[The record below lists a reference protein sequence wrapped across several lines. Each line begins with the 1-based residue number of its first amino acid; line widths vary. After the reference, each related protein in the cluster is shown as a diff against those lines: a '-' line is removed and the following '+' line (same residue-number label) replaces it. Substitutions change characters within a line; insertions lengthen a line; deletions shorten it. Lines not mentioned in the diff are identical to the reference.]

1 MPDPSPTLPPVGRP
15 RSLQRRLLLTTATV
29 VVVALAIASVA
40 TYFSLRSFL
49 VERVDSSLDAAD
61 HSLDHVL
68 FSPEERSDPN
78 HSDDAFAAV
87 VPGAYLEYRDKT
99 GRVILSG
106 SARHDFETVKPK
118 YPTRI
123 AGLTSVRTVKYFD
136 VKDPGGKA
144 TFRVRAQRTADGG
157 TLLVALSLEDVSHT
171 LHTLL
176 AIEIV
181 VTLAALLGS
190 IALGAWLVSLGMRP
204 LRVIEATAARI
215 AGGDLTQRVP
225 ADDRTEIG
233 RLGTALN
240 AMLQRIED
248 AFRRR
253 TESEERLKLFVADAS
268 HELRTPVSA
277 VAAYAELFER
287 GARDRPDDLAR
298 AMQGIRRE
306 TQRLTTL
313 IDELL
318 VLARVDDAG
327 LRRRERVDLVA
338 LAGEAVQSALVL
350 GPEWPVTMSAP
361 RPVEVIGDPIAL
373 RQIIDNLLGNIR
385 SHTPAGTAGRVRVLT
400 EDECIVLEVTDKG
413 PGLAAAEAERVFER
427 FYRADPSRR
436 RAHGGTGLGLAVVA
450 ALAQAH
456 GARTELRTAPGSGAS
471 FRVIF
476 PAPPP
481 A

>member
-1 MPDPSPTLPPVGRP
+1 MVDVELPAPRGRP

-29 VVVALAIASVA
+29 VCVALVIADVA
-40 TYFSLRSFL
+40 TYLSLRSFL
-49 VERVDSSLDAAD
+49 VNRVDSSLDTAE
-61 HSLDHVL
+61 HSLEHVL
-68 FSPEERSDPN
+68 LSPEERADPTRA
-78 HSDDAFAAV
+78 DDAFAAV
-87 VPGAYLEYRDKT
+87 VAGAYIELRDKPGHVLLT
-99 GRVILSG
+99 G
-106 SARHDFETVKPK
+106 SARRAFATVRPR
-118 YPTRI
+118 YPARI
-123 AGLTSVRTVKYFD
+123 TGLTKPGAVRYFD
-136 VKDPGGKA
+136 VGAVGGRT

-157 TLLVALSLEDVSHT
+157 TLLVALSLDDVAHT
-171 LHTLL
+171 LRTLL
-176 AIEIV
+176 AIELV
-181 VTLAALLGS
+181 VTLAALVAAIGLGV
-190 IALGAWLVSLGMRP
+190 WLVSLGMRP

-225 ADDRTEIG
+225 ADPRTEVG

-240 AMLQRIED
+240 GMLQRIED

-287 GARDRPDDLAR
+287 GARDRPDDLER

-306 TQRLTTL
+306 TDRLSTL

-318 VLARVDDAG
+318 VLARLDGEG

-338 LAGEAVQSALVL
+338 LTGEALQSALVL
-350 GPEWPVTMSAP
+350 GPGWPLTMSAP

-373 RQIIDNLLGNIR
+373 RQIIDNLLANVRG
-385 SHTPAGTAGRVRVLT
+385 HTSPGTEGRVQVFASG
-400 EDECIVLEVTDKG
+400 DEIVLEVADDG
-413 PGLAAAEAERVFER
+413 PGLTAGEAERVFER

-450 ALAQAH
+450 ALARAH
-456 GARTELRTAPGSGAS
+456 GARTELDTEPGSGAT

>member
-1 MPDPSPTLPPVGRP
+1 MPDTAPPRARRGGP

-29 VVVALAIASVA
+29 VFATLLIADVA

-49 VERVDSSLDAAD
+49 VSRIDSSLDAAD

-68 FSPEERSDPN
+68 FSAEEKTDPTRY
-78 HSDDAFAAV
+78 DDAFAAV
-87 VPGAYLEYRDKT
+87 VPGAYVELRDKT
-99 GRVILSG
+99 GHVVLTG
-106 SARHDFETVKPK
+106 SARRKFATETPT
-118 YPTRI
+118 YPATVTGLI
-123 AGLTSVRTVKYFD
+123 SAGSVKYFE
-136 VKDPGGKA
+136 VGAKGG
-144 TFRVRAQRTADGG
+144 TTRFRVRVQRTADGG
-157 TLLVALSLEDVSHT
+157 TLFVALSLDDVAHT
-171 LHTLL
+171 LRTLF

-181 VTLAALLGS
+181 VTLAALLV
-190 IALGAWLVSLGMRP
+190 ALAMGVWLVGIGMRP
-204 LRVIEATAARI
+204 LRDIEATAARI

-225 ADDRTEIG
+225 ADSRTEVG

-298 AMQGIRRE
+298 AMHGIRRE
-306 TQRLTTL
+306 TQRLSTL

-318 VLARVDDAG
+318 VLARVDEGG

-338 LAGEAVQSALVL
+338 IAGEAMQGAVLL
-350 GPEWPVTMSAP
+350 GPEWPLTMSAP

-373 RQIIDNLLGNIR
+373 RQIVDNLLANVR
-385 SHTPAGTAGRVRVLT
+385 SHTPAGTVARLRVFAT
-400 EDECIVLEVTDKG
+400 TDGIVLEVADEG
-413 PGLAAAEAERVFER
+413 PGLSAGEAERVFER

-436 RAHGGTGLGLAVVA
+436 RSHGGTGLGLAVVA
-450 ALAQAH
+450 ALAEAH
-456 GARTELRTAPGSGAS
+456 GARTELDTAPGSGAT

-476 PAPPP
+476 PTPPP